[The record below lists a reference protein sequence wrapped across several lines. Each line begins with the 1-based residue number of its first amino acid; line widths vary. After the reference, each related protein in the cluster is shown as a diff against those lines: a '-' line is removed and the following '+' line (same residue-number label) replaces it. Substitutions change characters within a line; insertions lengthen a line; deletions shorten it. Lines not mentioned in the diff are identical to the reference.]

1 MYNSFIERNLLNM
14 VQAVLN
20 TSSNTTIVL
29 ASDHGDGETDTS
41 TGRHTFTRLSKP
53 SIYDV
58 RAGRFYSPSK
68 IRLPQPFEKGALI
81 HAFSGYRGEDGTRS
95 GVLGGKSLRN
105 ASGNASGNACGNGS
119 VSARVVCGRSTSIGA
134 GDDEAGDDAIG
145 ADWSW

>member
-58 RAGRFYSPSK
+58 
-68 IRLPQPFEKGALI
+68 ALA
-81 HAFSGYRGEDGTRS
+81 AFIAP
-95 GVLGGKSLRN
+95 LKF
-105 ASGNASGNACGNGS
+105 
-119 VSARVVCGRSTSIGA
+119 
-134 GDDEAGDDAIG
+134 
-145 ADWSW
+145 